1 MTLILLLV
9 GSYILGNVLTGSII
23 SSFFYKKDIRIE
35 GSGNPGARNAGRV
48 FGKKAFVATFIGD
61 ALKGALTV
69 VVAKWLGLG
78 ATVELFALFA
88 VTLGH
93 VYPLFLKFR
102 GGMGVSTFIG
112 GMLAFNPLLFA
123 IFVGLFLIIYPFVKS
138 FTLAGLSAV
147 LLMPVLV
154 VAFSYGTPVFI
165 GACLLSVLLLFTHR
179 ADLKQKLMPE
189 KS

>member
-1 MTLILLLV
+1 MMLILLVV

-23 SSFFYKKDIRIE
+23 SNLFFKKDIRIE

-48 FGKKAFVATFIGD
+48 FGKKAFIATFIGD
-61 ALKGALTV
+61 ALKGVLAV
-69 VVAKWLGLG
+69 VVAKWLGFG
-78 ATVELFALFA
+78 ATVELYALFA

-123 IFVGLFLIIYPFVKS
+123 VFVGLFIMFYPFLKS

-147 LLMPVLV
+147 LLMPILVL
-154 VAFSYGTPVFI
+154 AFSYGIPVFI
-165 GACLLSVLLLFTHR
+165 AACLLSVLLLFTHR
-179 ADLKQKLMPE
+179 ADLIQKLMPE

>member
-1 MTLILLLV
+1 MTLILLLLC
-9 GSYILGNVLTGSII
+9 SYLLGNILTGSII
-23 SSFFYKKDIRIE
+23 SSFFYKKNIRVE

-61 ALKGALTV
+61 ALKGVLAV
-69 VVAKWLGLG
+69 CAAKWLGFG
-78 ATVELFALFA
+78 ADVEILALFA

-102 GGMGVSTFIG
+102 GGMGVSTYIG
-112 GMLAFNPLLFA
+112 GMLVFNPLLFLV
-123 IFVGLFLIIYPFVKS
+123 FMGLYLIIYPFVKS

-147 LLMPVLV
+147 LLMPIIVL
-154 VAFSYGTPVFI
+154 AFLYEIPVFI
-165 GACLLSVLLLFTHR
+165 AACLLSTLLLFTHWP
-179 ADLKQKLMPE
+179 DLKQKIMPG

>member
-1 MTLILLLV
+1 MTLILLV
-9 GSYILGNVLTGSII
+9 IGSYILGNVLTGSSI
-23 SSFFYKKDIRIE
+23 SNLFFKKDIRIE

-48 FGKKAFVATFIGD
+48 FGKKAFIATFIGD
-61 ALKGALTV
+61 ALKGALAIFI
-69 VVAKWLGLG
+69 AKWLGFG
-78 ATVELFALFA
+78 ATVELCALFA

-123 IFVGLFLIIYPFVKS
+123 VFVGLFSVFYPFLKS

-147 LLMPVLV
+147 LLMPILV
-154 VAFSYGTPVFI
+154 VAFSYGMPVFI
-165 GACLLSVLLLFTHR
+165 VSCLLSVLLLYTHR
-179 ADLKQKLMPE
+179 ADLKQKLVQE
-189 KS
+189 RS

>member
-9 GSYILGNVLTGSII
+9 GSYILGNMLTGSII
-23 SSFFYKKDIRIE
+23 SNYYYKKDIRIE

-48 FGKKAFVATFIGD
+48 FGKKAFIATFIGD
-61 ALKGALTV
+61 AAKGALAV
-69 VVAKWLGLG
+69 CAAKWLEVG
-78 ATVELFALFA
+78 AAMELFALLA

-93 VYPLFLKFR
+93 VLPLLMKFR

-123 IFVGLFLIIYPFVKS
+123 VFVGVFLMFYPFLKS

-147 LLMPVLV
+147 LLTPIFVLV
-154 VAFSYGTPVFI
+154 FSYEFPVFI
-165 GACLLSVLLLFTHR
+165 ASCLLSGLLLFTHR
-179 ADLKQKLMPE
+179 NDLKQKLFPE